1 MSEIDDLP
9 IDPARDGAPGYS
21 VTPARTSWAPLA
33 VIVVAVGLLGGLGWY
48 AWQRRATAPTAPA
61 DSASAVAAQPEVQTP
76 PVVLPP
82 LDQMDGFIRGL
93 FSGLSNHPQLLAWLA
108 TDDLVGS
115 LATAID
121 RLANGQTPARDLAPL
136 RPGTGFAVV
145 TRRGVPYVDPA
156 SYARYDAIVQAA
168 NSVDPARLA
177 TIYAT
182 IEPRLAE
189 AYARQGHTGS
199 LRDAVQR
206 ASATILAT
214 PDPPAEIPLV
224 AGVGGYAYADPRLEA
239 LTPAQKHLLRMGP
252 ANLQKVRDAVRQF
265 AATLPPAAT
274 R

>member
-1 MSEIDDLP
+1 M
-9 IDPARDGAPGYS
+9 PGN
-21 VTPARTSWAPLA
+21 
-33 VIVVAVGLLGGLGWY
+33 GG
-48 AWQRRATAPTAPA
+48 RRRRRHRPTAPA
-61 DSASAVAAQPEVQTP
+61 TAAQPEVQTP

-156 SYARYDAIVQAA
+156 SYARYDAIVQRP
-168 NSVDPARLA
+168 PALTRRGWRRSTRPSSRGWPKPTRGGPHRLA
-177 TIYAT
+177 
-182 IEPRLAE
+182 
-189 AYARQGHTGS
+189 AR
-199 LRDAVQR
+199 RR
-206 ASATILAT
+206 ARANATILAT

-252 ANLQKVRDAVRQF
+252 ANLQKVRAKRCGNSRRPC
-265 AATLPPAAT
+265 PPPTTSCCRAPASS